1 MLKGMGRCREQSHT
15 LAELSHLT
23 LQALIPQLM
32 LIREL
37 GDIEGLLQHTP
48 A

>member
-1 MLKGMGRCREQSHT
+1 MLKGVGRCREQSHAFT
-15 LAELSHLT
+15 ELSHLT

-37 GDIEGLLQHTP
+37 GNIEGLLQHAP

>member
-1 MLKGMGRCREQSHT
+1 MLKGMGRCRQQSHAF
-15 LAELSHLT
+15 AELSHLT

-37 GDIEGLLQHTP
+37 GDIEGLLKHPP